1 MQKTSGNADNSVP
14 AKNRR
19 RASLAL
25 KRNIMSNKYKVLV
38 HTRDQTVAQTV
49 SGAKRVSS
57 GSGGSAQSSCSEST
71 ISNYSAK
78 DKNVVRTR
86 QLSQYTCTNKRPNRS
101 APAVVSSS
109 SASLFPP
116 RVPVLW
122 DSSFAALTAPGG
134 DLNAGV
140 YVEQAAEH
148 LVQKMR
154 YDPNLDL
161 EATLDKLYQ
170 NSPYVYLK

>member
-1 MQKTSGNADNSVP
+1 MHARQ
-14 AKNRR
+14 
-19 RASLAL
+19 
-25 KRNIMSNKYKVLV
+25 
-38 HTRDQTVAQTV
+38 
-49 SGAKRVSS
+49 AKRHGYKSQRS
-57 GSGGSAQSSCSEST
+57 DRSQSQGVNACS
-71 ISNYSAK
+71 
-78 DKNVVRTR
+78 
-86 QLSQYTCTNKRPNRS
+86 L
-101 APAVVSSS
+101 
-109 SASLFPP
+109 SLFSP

-161 EATLDKLYQ
+161 EATLDELYQ